1 MAQED
6 ITQMLADSA
15 KSSLQAT
22 SHFDVWLAAESSRK
36 LEPRIEE
43 NRRGGRGGRAYRT
56 RISPG
61 RLGQPSG
68 HFSRLAFLASC
79 MLLCIAVQR

>member
-1 MAQED
+1 
-6 ITQMLADSA
+6 MLADFA

-22 SHFDVWLAAESSRK
+22 SHFAFGLAAESSHK

-43 NRRGGRGGRAYRT
+43 NRRGGRGGRAYPT
-56 RISPG
+56 HILPG

-79 MLLCIAVQR
+79 MLLRITVQR